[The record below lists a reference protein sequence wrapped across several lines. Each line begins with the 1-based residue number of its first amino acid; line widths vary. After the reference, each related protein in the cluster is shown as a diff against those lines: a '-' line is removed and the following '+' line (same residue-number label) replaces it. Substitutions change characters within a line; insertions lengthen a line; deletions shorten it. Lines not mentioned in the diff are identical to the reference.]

1 MKRLLLIAIG
11 LFFATSAVALVTSS
25 STTTVDADD
34 AAPWLIP
41 ANLLCMA
48 TTELEKQAKSWGET
62 PFLVGKASIFPSS
75 DRAGDNIT
83 IDGHMVILMRDDG
96 QFTVLFFQ
104 DSENIC
110 VVMGG
115 NNLTPAEVTKPSR
128 PSTPRTPKKGDLVL

>member
-1 MKRLLLIAIG
+1 MIMKALLVILTVVLMVIG
-11 LFFATSAVALVTSS
+11 
-25 STTTVDADD
+25 TTTATARTDD